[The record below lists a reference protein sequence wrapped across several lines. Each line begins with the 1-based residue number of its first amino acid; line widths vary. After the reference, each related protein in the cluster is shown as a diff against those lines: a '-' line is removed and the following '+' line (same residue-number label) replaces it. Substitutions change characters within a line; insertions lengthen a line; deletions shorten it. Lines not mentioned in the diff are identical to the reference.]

1 MTQPELDP
9 TAAYGTTA
17 FVPPPNRALAASA
30 QIGDYQALYRRSLD
44 DPDAFWREA
53 AQAIMWHQPFAQ
65 VLGDRS
71 PSRNRSPSC
80 PSYPKRARARSCAGC
95 LKRKPWVNRW
105 VTPARSRR
113 GTGNCWEGGA
123 LEALGGFE
131 RFCYACA
138 GISNGNVGNDAR

>member
-17 FVPPPNRALAASA
+17 FVPPPNPALAASA
-30 QIGDYQALYRRSLD
+30 QLGDYQALYRRSLD
-44 DPDAFWREA
+44 DPDAFWRET

-105 VTPARSRR
+105 VTPHDRGGERGLVGKVERSKLLVALSVSAML
-113 GTGNCWEGGA
+113 A
-123 LEALGGFE
+123 LE
-131 RFCYACA
+131 
-138 GISNGNVGNDAR
+138 